1 MRTIHTYIVKQV
13 IKNLIMTVFV
23 LTMLFL
29 IGNALKDVMLLVSS
43 HQVPISVVAKSIF
56 YLLPFVM
63 VYVLPIAFLTSTLLV
78 FGRLSADQ
86 ELTAMRA
93 SGISLVSIIYPV
105 IILSLFFSFGCAW
118 INLDLGPKGRV
129 AFKKLLFEAGQQDL
143 KNSIPEGRFITD
155 FPGNVLYVGKVG
167 EASLSNVLFYQLKE
181 GRKVLDVRASKAE
194 IIDDPSSDFFVIRFI
209 NPTIFRRQGNDY
221 ISISTFQSDPKQM
234 GSDGSGESE
243 ASFEKWYPVM
253 TDEMEISFPRP
264 SVDTFRKIKL
274 SEMTYHQLVNEYK
287 TLKASGMSKADLIPV
302 KMHLHEKSSFS
313 FASLGFTLLGIP
325 LGIQAHRRDTSSGVV
340 IALGMMLLYYGIL
353 IAAKSMEGQT
363 QIAPHLLLWVPNLL
377 FQFLGVFLILRKNK
391 H

>member
-1 MRTIHTYIVKQV
+1 
-13 IKNLIMTVFV
+13 MTVFV

-29 IGNALKDVMLLVSS
+29 IGNALKDVIMLISS
-43 HQVPISVVAKSIF
+43 HQVPMSIVAKAIM

-63 VYVLPIAFLTSTLLV
+63 VYVLPIAFLTSTILV

-105 IILSLFFSFGCAW
+105 IIMSLLFSFGCAW
-118 INLDLGPKGRV
+118 VNLDLGPKGRV

-167 EASLSNVLFYQLKE
+167 ESSLGNVLFYQLKDD
-181 GRKVLDVRASKAE
+181 RKVLDVRASKAE
-194 IIDDPSSDFFVIRFI
+194 IIDDPSSDFFVIKFI
-209 NPTIFRRQGNDY
+209 KPTIFRRQGNDY
-221 ISISTFQSDPKQM
+221 ISISSFQAGPDKSDNDNASNQSD
-234 GSDGSGESE
+234 
-243 ASFEKWYPVM
+243 FEKWYPVM
-253 TDEMEISFPRP
+253 TDQMEISFPRP

-274 SEMTYHQLVNEYK
+274 SEMTYQQLVDEYR
-287 TLKASGMSKADLIPV
+287 TLKASGMNEQDLLPV

-325 LGIQAHRRDTSSGVV
+325 LGIQAHRRDTSSGVA
-340 IALGMMLLYYGIL
+340 IALGLMLLYYGIL
-353 IAAKSMEGQT
+353 IGVKSMEGQA
-363 QIAPHLLLWVPNLL
+363 QWSPHLLLWVPNLL
-377 FQFLGVFLILRKNK
+377 FQLLGVVLIMRKNRL
-391 H
+391 

>member
-118 INLDLGPKGRV
+118 INLDLGP
-129 AFKKLLFEAGQQDL
+129 D
-143 KNSIPEGRFITD
+143 
-155 FPGNVLYVGKVG
+155 
-167 EASLSNVLFYQLKE
+167 
-181 GRKVLDVRASKAE
+181 
-194 IIDDPSSDFFVIRFI
+194 
-209 NPTIFRRQGNDY
+209 
-221 ISISTFQSDPKQM
+221 
-234 GSDGSGESE
+234 
-243 ASFEKWYPVM
+243 
-253 TDEMEISFPRP
+253 
-264 SVDTFRKIKL
+264 
-274 SEMTYHQLVNEYK
+274 
-287 TLKASGMSKADLIPV
+287 
-302 KMHLHEKSSFS
+302 
-313 FASLGFTLLGIP
+313 
-325 LGIQAHRRDTSSGVV
+325 
-340 IALGMMLLYYGIL
+340 
-353 IAAKSMEGQT
+353 
-363 QIAPHLLLWVPNLL
+363 
-377 FQFLGVFLILRKNK
+377 
-391 H
+391 